1 MKPFEKLATS
11 IKGMVAMYEVS
22 QATVERA
29 IAKGELPVARKG
41 RRIIIRISDAERW
54 IGKSK

>member
-29 IAKGELPVARKG
+29 IKSGELPVARKG